1 MPKATKF
8 FLSTFLLLAVLMFL
22 VSIHY
27 FYKKSVKSNN
37 EETFLSLTTLP
48 SLGYRVTFFE
58 NRFKEY
64 KKYDNQR
71 YKIEYL
77 DYVYK

>member
-8 FLSTFLLLAVLMFL
+8 FLNAFLLLAILIL
-22 VSIHY
+22 SVSIHY
-27 FYKKSVKSNN
+27 FYKKSVKSDN
-37 EETFLSLTTLP
+37 EETFLSLSTLP
-48 SLGYRVTFFE
+48 SLSYRVTFFE

-64 KKYDNQR
+64 RKYDNQR

-77 DYVYK
+77 EYVYK